1 MADNINS
8 LAGTWRQLAAG
19 AKRDEYITYEQLFA
33 AYRQTYALFKG
44 LKTERLLPREA
55 FRIIMLIDEFTYY
68 ATMLDENYMGE
79 IKAGLCYLNYSLKGE
94 FFISDYQTEFFIGA
108 MPSEIKDRIA
118 TLENMSL
125 DEFIAFLKGEEER

>member
-1 MADNINS
+1 MAQNITS

-19 AKRDEYITYEQLFA
+19 AKRAEYITYEQLFA

-44 LKTERLLPREA
+44 LKTEKLLPREA

-79 IKAGLCYLNYSLKGE
+79 ISSGLHYLNYALKDE
-94 FFISDYQTEFFIGA
+94 FFISDYQTEFFVGA
-108 MPSEIKDRIA
+108 MPSVIKGRIA
-118 TLENMSL
+118 TLENMSIE
-125 DEFIAFLKGEEER
+125 EFITFLKG